1 MYMNRYGMLGVVVS
15 VVALLVAGTV
25 IPNAYAQEQDSTVA
39 RYTGGFFLYKNYED
53 FFHQLEA
60 KVPEVAKEAGFTDE
74 EVNMIKAEI
83 AKMIKG
89 KEEIINNYR
98 YFIFG
103 ISKGSFYLFGCF
115 LPQEPPLNLG
125 QQIQC
130 GVLYMSMGTPDPAND
145 LHVHIH
151 SPYHSTLLDIPS
163 PGLPDPFL
171 WISDPITLDQV
182 GTWNIVADFTRDG
195 AIILTLDVT
204 FQVIPESIIG
214 VAGIVA
220 GPLAVLAYKLR
231 KKSNQ

>member
-1 MYMNRYGMLGVVVS
+1 MNNKYGMLGVVVS

-25 IPNAYAQEQDSTVA
+25 IPNAYAAQLQLDSIA
-39 RYTGGFFLYKNYED
+39 YKDVDEFMKN
-53 FFHQLEA
+53 L
-60 KVPEVAKEAGFTDE
+60 KVGLMKAGFDD
-74 EVNMIKAEI
+74 KEI
-83 AKMIKG
+83 ASIEPMIEKWKG
-89 KEEIINNYR
+89 E
-98 YFIFG
+98 
-103 ISKGSFYLFGCF
+103 ISKYNHFIYGVKKGSLYLFGCL

-125 QQIQC
+125 QDIQC
-130 GVLYMSMGTPDPAND
+130 LVLYMSMGTPDRAND
-145 LHVHIH
+145 LHVYINA
-151 SPYHSTLLDIPS
+151 PYNYFLLDIPS
-163 PGLPDPFL
+163 PNLTDPFL

-182 GTWNIVADFTRDG
+182 GTWNIVANFTRDG

>member
-1 MYMNRYGMLGVVVS
+1 MNRYGMLGVVVS

-83 AKMIKG
+83 AKMIEEK
-89 KEEIINNYR
+89 KEIINLINNYR

-125 QQIQC
+125 QDIQVRC
-130 GVLYMSMGTPDPAND
+130 TLYEYGYSR
-145 LHVHIH
+145 
-151 SPYHSTLLDIPS
+151 SC
-163 PGLPDPFL
+163 
-171 WISDPITLDQV
+171 
-182 GTWNIVADFTRDG
+182 
-195 AIILTLDVT
+195 
-204 FQVIPESIIG
+204 
-214 VAGIVA
+214 
-220 GPLAVLAYKLR
+220 K
-231 KKSNQ
+231 